1 MNSTFEIVI
10 CDLDGTLL
18 NNNKEI
24 SNKTVKTIQSLNQM
38 KIPVILAT
46 ARAPRDIEI
55 YLKGLELDTPS
66 ICYNGALIFDNRNS
80 KILSSNMIDISIVKK
95 LFEVLRE
102 EKVLKII

>member
-24 SNKTVKTIQSLNQM
+24 SNKTLKTIQSLNQM

-46 ARAPRDIEI
+46 ARAPRDI
-55 YLKGLELDTPS
+55 
-66 ICYNGALIFDNRNS
+66 
-80 KILSSNMIDISIVKK
+80 
-95 LFEVLRE
+95 
-102 EKVLKII
+102 